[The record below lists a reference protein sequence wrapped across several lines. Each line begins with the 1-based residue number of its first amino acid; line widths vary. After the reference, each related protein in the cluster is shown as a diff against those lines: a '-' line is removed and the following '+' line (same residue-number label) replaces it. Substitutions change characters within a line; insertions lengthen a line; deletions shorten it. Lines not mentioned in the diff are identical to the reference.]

1 MNTRIHIIDNK
12 KLSLTQEEWD
22 MYQAIC
28 RSYDRPNFQG
38 EELFKNMFESDE
50 EGIILFLKP
59 PSSRYTSMEVFLFVS
74 AIFLHQHTRRVY
86 GQLQQLMDEVR
97 GKLKELDTSKVNLKE

>member
-1 MNTRIHIIDNK
+1 MNTKIHIVDNK

-22 MYQAIC
+22 MFQSIC

-50 EGIILFLKP
+50 DGVIVFIKP
-59 PSSRYTSMEVFLFVS
+59 PTSRYTSMEVFLFVS
-74 AIFLHQHTRRVY
+74 SIFLHQHTRRVY
-86 GQLQQLMDEVR
+86 SQLQQLMGEVR
-97 GKLKELDTSKVNLKE
+97 AKLKEIDTIKESK